1 MAGLTVEARTTLA
14 QVMEAVPDDALDVI
28 LVTVA
33 RMPGERARALE
44 DMIETMQ
51 RDRRRRA
58 EAFDALIP
66 MFRPRA
72 DGLEALTFPASVLPR
87 LWQQTA
93 ARSPAVLPMLDAKND
108 EDASRR
114 ALARMSLY
122 AAAARVVREKPDSI
136 WPLPTDA
143 SEATMTAREQGLTE
157 LALCC
162 DMGSLAHRATR
173 GLSTWTGRPDEDRML
188 ELKLLAKD
196 AAELDIDGARRLMDV
211 IVSHISEASQILQLA
226 VYAIGVG
233 GHEAM
238 MKLSEM
244 AVVFDRVLD
253 GLDLRTKRIVAFQPG
268 EPLDQLRRDLSWCS
282 AVLETL
288 TLVVQADPKGEWA
301 RRAGAARIAVGN
313 RIEQWL
319 KAAPSA
325 TSKILPRRSVQS
337 GARIG
342 RKMPNL
348 ETSVRDTLLDQARYL
363 ATLVTVVR
371 PTANRFGCETPRQ
384 AALTEMK
391 LELGDYAE
399 HIIELLKD
407 DDPPDLAKASEHAEH
422 VADLLERL
430 DAASEAHTV
439 RRRIA
444 AFSREQAASDAAIE
458 AA

>member
-1 MAGLTVEARTTLA
+1 MAGLSVEARTSLS
-14 QVMEAVPDDALDVI
+14 QVMEAVPDDTLEAI

-33 RMPGERARALE
+33 RMPGAKARALE
-44 DMIETMQ
+44 EMIETRQ

-66 MFRPRA
+66 MFKARE
-72 DGLEALTFPASVLPR
+72 DGLEALTFPPSVLPR
-87 LWQQTA
+87 LWQQTS
-93 ARSPAVLPMLDAKND
+93 ARSPAVLPMLDTKND

-114 ALARMSLY
+114 ALARMNLY
-122 AAAARVVREKPDSI
+122 AAAARVVREAPESV
-136 WPLPTDA
+136 WPLAADLD
-143 SEATMTAREQGLTE
+143 EAGIAARARGLTE

-162 DMGSLAHRATR
+162 DLGSLAHRATR

-196 AAELDIDGARRLMDV
+196 AADLDPDGARRLMDILV
-211 IVSHISEASQILQLA
+211 AHISEASQILQLA

-238 MKLSEM
+238 IKLSEM

-253 GLDLRTKRIVAFQPG
+253 GLEIRARKIAAFRPG
-268 EPLDQLRRDLSWCS
+268 EPQEPLRLDLAWCS

-288 TLVVQADPKGEWA
+288 TLVIQADPKGDWA
-301 RRAGAARIAVGN
+301 RRAGVSRTMIGN
-313 RIEQWL
+313 KMEQWL
-319 KAAPSA
+319 KAAPAA
-325 TSKILPRRSVQS
+325 TRKVLPRRSVQS

-348 ETSVRDTLLDQARYL
+348 ETSVRDTLVDPARQL
-363 ATLVTVVR
+363 AMLVTLVR
-371 PTANRFGCETPRQ
+371 ATANRFGCEALRQ
-384 AALTEMK
+384 SALTEIK

-399 HIIELLKD
+399 HMVELLKD
-407 DDPPDLAKASEHAEH
+407 DDPPDLTMATAYGEL

-439 RRRIA
+439 KRRIA
-444 AFSREQAASDAAIE
+444 AFRLEGGGVKAA
-458 AA
+458 